1 MLASRFVRVPPS
13 RVPSLSVSGDLSAE
27 GCLTQGL
34 GGSIFMLEP
43 RHAGSVVSAA
53 DPEEDK
59 GGWHGDDRQDC
70 HGGSKAIA
78 DDGFREHSHRP
89 CPTNSADRTTVA
101 SGKRVSVR
109 VDFGDCRISKK
120 QK

>member
-27 GCLTQGL
+27 GRLTQGL

-53 DPEEDK
+53 DPEE
-59 GGWHGDDRQDC
+59 R
-70 HGGSKAIA
+70 SE
-78 DDGFREHSHRP
+78 EHTSELQ
-89 CPTNSADRTTVA
+89 SLM
-101 SGKRVSVR
+101 
-109 VDFGDCRISKK
+109 RISYAVFCWKK
-120 QK
+120 KRKHRQNLERARMITTIRNANSLYCELLERTKKR